1 MIIIKGLKA
10 IRKQRGL
17 TLRDVGDLTGIDFN
31 TISRYERGVLTPNSK
46 TVLKIAQALNVTTD
60 ELLNGPADTNIKIE
74 VIFGKIADEEEVID
88 MTKNLFR
95 LILGNDGKIG
105 ISGCLDAKNKSD
117 DDIMD
122 FCIKAAEELQK
133 ARKFQIER
141 GALAGA

>member
-17 TLRDVGDLTGIDFN
+17 TLREVGDLTGIDFN

-60 ELLNGPADTNIKIE
+60 ELLNGPADMKARFEI
-74 VIFGKIADEEEVID
+74 IFNKELWEGEDID
-88 MTKNLFR
+88 MTGNLFS
-95 LILGNDGKIG
+95 LLLSSDGHIG
-105 ISGCLDAKNKSD
+105 IKGANKFNSED
-117 DDIMD
+117 EIMD
-122 FCIKAAEELQK
+122 FCIKAAEEMQR
-133 ARKFQIER
+133 AFRAQRER

>member
-17 TLRDVGDLTGIDFN
+17 TLREVGDLTGIDFN

-60 ELLNGPADTNIKIE
+60 ELLNGPTDTKARFEI
-74 VIFGKIADEEEVID
+74 IFNKELWEGEDID
-88 MTKNLFR
+88 MTGNLFS
-95 LILGNDGKIG
+95 LLLSSDGHIG
-105 ISGCLDAKNKSD
+105 IKGANKFNSED
-117 DDIMD
+117 EIMD
-122 FCIKAAEELQK
+122 FCIKAAEEMQR
-133 ARKFQIER
+133 AFRAQRER